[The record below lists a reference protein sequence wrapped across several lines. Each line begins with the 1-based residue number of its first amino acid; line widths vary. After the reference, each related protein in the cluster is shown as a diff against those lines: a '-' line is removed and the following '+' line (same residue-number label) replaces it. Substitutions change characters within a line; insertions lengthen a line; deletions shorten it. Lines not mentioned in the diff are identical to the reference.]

1 MNKTAKRK
9 APPYIRNVYSWLYLK
24 PFIYNILDNSI
35 IQNLFTLGYHSTLIE
50 ELKKEITPHS
60 KILQLGVTLG
70 AQIEKTYHAVGTF
83 GTYSIVD
90 ILPHQLE
97 NCQEKH
103 LEQKINFIHADASKT
118 IKGEYDTIICYMLLH
133 ELPPITRTKLLKKS
147 ISALK
152 PGGKIVFID
161 YHKPSSFNPLW
172 YFIRAFNRLYQ
183 PFAEALW
190 KNSIKGLT
198 PNAETC
204 KWSKQTYFGGI
215 YQKVVATK
223 LK

>member
-9 APPYIRNVYSWLYLK
+9 SPPYIRNVYSWLYFK
-24 PFIYNILDNSI
+24 PFVYNILDNSI
-35 IQNLFTLGYHSTLIE
+35 IQNLLTFGYHNTLIE
-50 ELKKEITPHS
+50 ELKKEIAPHS
-60 KILQLGVTLG
+60 KILQIGVTLG
-70 AQIEKTYHAVGTF
+70 SQIEKTYHAVGTF

-152 PGGKIVFID
+152 PGGKIIFID
-161 YHKPSSFNPLW
+161 YHKPSPFNPLW